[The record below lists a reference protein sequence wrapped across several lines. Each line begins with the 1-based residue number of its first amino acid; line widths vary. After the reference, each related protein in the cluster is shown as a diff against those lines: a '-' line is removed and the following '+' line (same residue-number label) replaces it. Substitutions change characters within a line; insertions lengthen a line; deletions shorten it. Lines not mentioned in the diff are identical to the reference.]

1 VTRALAFSLLLIASA
16 CSGLPGWMQR
26 EPDRTTGVESLYWRA
41 LAALDTSSKSRS
53 LETAIALLDGYL
65 ASAQRT
71 EHRAEALVLRQ
82 LTRDAQE
89 LAKVQVALDQTKTAP
104 ASAAAPQRA
113 ESDEKGRD
121 EALREIQ
128 RLKDELAKANAEL
141 ERIRKRLANPKEPL

>member
-1 VTRALAFSLLLIASA
+1 VTRALALSLLLAASA
-16 CSGLPGWMQR
+16 CTHLPGWLQR

-41 LAALDTSSKSRS
+41 LAELDTTNASGS
-53 LETAIALLDGYL
+53 LEAAISLLDGYL

-71 EHRAEALVLRQ
+71 EHRSEALVLRQ

-89 LAKVQVALDQTKTAP
+89 LARVQAALEQTKAAP
-104 ASAAAPQRA
+104 ATAAEPRRA

-121 EALREIQ
+121 EALKEIQ

-141 ERIRKRLANPKEPL
+141 ERIRKRLANPKEPG